1 MVERRRGRAYSLS
14 ATNKDD
20 RYIRVLTGGGRRRR
34 RMVKAS
40 RKKVE
45 KKGIIIII
53 RRIND
58 NSIQ

>member
-1 MVERRRGRAYSLS
+1 MVERRGGRAYSLS

-20 RYIRVLTGGGRRRR
+20 RYIRVLAGGGRR

-45 KKGIIIII
+45 KK
-53 RRIND
+53 RDYNHYTK
-58 NSIQ
+58 NK

>member
-1 MVERRRGRAYSLS
+1 MVERRGGRAYSLS

-20 RYIRVLTGGGRRRR
+20 RYIRVLTGGGRSRR

>member
-20 RYIRVLTGGGRRRR
+20 RYIRVLTGGGGGGGEWLKLAGRRLR
-34 RMVKAS
+34 
-40 RKKVE
+40 